1 MQFLLFNIYP
11 YLNIM
16 ETTFCSTIKICKT
29 ALLALLIVSACYADV
44 RAAKNVSHYKY
55 NQDQVIDVSKDLTRL
70 NIAASN
76 MLPGNSSADCGPL
89 LEAAVKYAAKNNI
102 ATVSVPAGDYYF
114 KTVRNKA
121 FVWLNGIGNVA
132 ITGHQ
137 SNFIFGSRQFS
148 GIIIANSKNTGLS
161 GITLDYAPD
170 LPFTSARVVSVNPAQ
185 STINIDAPSGRPV
198 TDFNTANKN
207 SIRIFVLRKT
217 GANSWS
223 RLPIQRLV
231 VVNGG
236 LSAQSLVV
244 AGSPAVSGDILN
256 RDLAK
261 IQRGDILSISER
273 SYSGANAL
281 AFVSYPPATGSGNYA
296 KNITIYSSPA
306 LGVTS
311 LWQNN
316 VTLSDVKVIPKPGR
330 EQYISANADGI
341 NATNSGAN
349 SKITG
354 CTVIASGDDGIS
366 IASNLLGI
374 VNAVNTDN
382 SYNAALRYQIT
393 EGQSITLSNPGSL
406 KEYGS
411 GKVIAIQQLAGRDGE
426 YKQFKITVDAAVPQA
441 KKGAYIFIPKENRS
455 PGLLVQDNLI
465 QMVNARGIYLAGVTG
480 VQVTGNT
487 IEKTN
492 SSGIIVQQ
500 LAEAGN
506 GYKTPGNSNIVI
518 AANKIHGPF
527 SWGSATARGAIES
540 SVQAGNSGDAD
551 AVNDSV
557 SIHDNEIILA
567 PGRGS
572 GHVGIFISHTK
583 GSRVKSN
590 KLNSNNNGAALSSGQ
605 GVVMGEKNVNNQQ

>member
-1 MQFLLFNIYP
+1 MFMAVSTSYVNAKAAINI
-11 YLNIM
+11 LHN
-16 ETTFCSTIKICKT
+16 K
-29 ALLALLIVSACYADV
+29 AV
-44 RAAKNVSHYKY
+44 
-55 NQDQVIDVSKDLTRL
+55 QGQVIDVSKDLIRL
-70 NIAASN
+70 NIAGSN
-76 MLPGNSSADCGPL
+76 MEPGNSSADCGPL

-102 ATVSVPAGDYYF
+102 TTVSVPAGDYYF

-148 GIIIANSKNTGLS
+148 GIVIANSKNTGLS
-161 GITLDYAPD
+161 DITLDYASD
-170 LPFTSARVVSVNPAQ
+170 LPFTSAKVVSVNPAQ
-185 STINIDAPSGRPV
+185 STINIDARSGRPV

-223 RLPIQRLV
+223 RLPIQRLA

-244 AGSPAVSGDILN
+244 AGSPAVSADILN
-256 RDLAK
+256 RDLSK

-281 AFVSYPPATGSGNYA
+281 AFVSYPPAIGSGNYA
-296 KNITIYSSPA
+296 KNVTIYSSPA

-316 VTLSDVKVIPKPGR
+316 VTLSGVKVIPKPGR
-330 EQYISANADGI
+330 EQYISSNADGI
-341 NATNSGAN
+341 NATNSGAD

-374 VNAVNTDN
+374 VNAVNADN
-382 SYNAALRYQIT
+382 SYNVALRYQIA

-411 GKVIAIQQLAGRDGE
+411 GKIVAIQQLAGRDGD
-426 YKQFKITVDAAVPQA
+426 YKLYKLTVDAKVPQA
-441 KKGAYIFIPKENRS
+441 QKGAYIFIPKENRS

-465 QMVNARGIYLAGVTG
+465 QMVNARGIYMAGVTG
-480 VQVTGNT
+480 VQVIGNT

-518 AANKIHGPF
+518 AANKIRAPF
-527 SWGSATARGAIES
+527 GWGTANARGAIES
-540 SVQAGNSGDAD
+540 SVQAGNSGDTD

-557 SIHDNEIILA
+557 SIHDNEITLA
-567 PGRGS
+567 PDHSS
-572 GHVGIFISHTK
+572 GHVGIFISHTR
-583 GSRVKSN
+583 GSRIKSN
-590 KLNSNNNGAALSSGQ
+590 KMNANSNGAALSSGQ
-605 GVVMGEKNVNNQQ
+605 GVVMGEKNVNNQQQ